1 MKANFDNI
9 RRTATAQMN
18 VLQQVLNVQILS
30 MANYGEE
37 SARQVEIAEAFND
50 LAYSVDMLNCLY
62 DDDVEDDVNDL
73 SEELEIKRIEFDEEE
88 EDEDA

>member
-1 MKANFDNI
+1 MKANFDNM

-50 LAYSVDMLNCLY
+50 LAYSVDMLNCIY
-62 DDDVEDDVNDL
+62 DDDIEDDANDL
-73 SEELEIKRIEFDEEE
+73 SEELEIKRLEFEE
-88 EDEDA
+88 EDTNDE